1 MLTSS
6 VLVLNQAYFPINVTS
21 LKRAFTLLYIGL
33 AKAVD
38 EQYQTFNFENW
49 SALSAATHHDTI
61 GLVNRIVRVPRVI
74 ILQACDRM
82 PKRGVRFSRRNIMLR
97 DKYQCQYCAES
108 LRSEELNLDHVVPR
122 VAGGH
127 TTWENIVTSCHVCNR
142 RKGGRTPAQ
151 ARMHLIRRPF
161 RPTSL
166 PFLEFGAAKRQRYT
180 EWLPYLN
187 VVDFSYWNVE
197 LEP

>member
-21 LKRAFTLLYIGL
+21 LKRAFTLLYIGM

-38 EQYQTFNFENW
+38 EQYQTFNFDSW
-49 SALSAATHHDTI
+49 SELSAATHHDTI
-61 GLVNRIVRVPRVI
+61 GLVDRVIRVPRVI
-74 ILQACDRM
+74 ILQACARM
-82 PKRGVRFSRRNIMLR
+82 PQRGVRFSRRNIMLR
-97 DKYQCQYCAES
+97 DKHQCQYCAQS
-108 LRSEELNLDHVVPR
+108 LRTEELNLDHVVPR
-122 VAGGH
+122 VAGGQ
-127 TTWENIVTSCHVCNR
+127 TTWENMVTSCHRCNR
-142 RKGGRTPAQ
+142 HKGGRTPAQ
-151 ARMHLIRRPF
+151 AHMKLIRKPF

-166 PFLEFGAAKRQRYT
+166 PFLDFGSAQRLRYS
-180 EWLPYLN
+180 EWRPYLN